1 MGMIVNLKGLL
12 TGIPARAGDYRFEVC
27 VVDLVG
33 AMDCT
38 GTTVTVGKPLTPV
51 PAPTAQKN
59 LPPGFPANLTWGNY
73 HVSVCTSIPA
83 AHYNSCID
91 GGTFYASSGDASA
104 LAQGLS

>member
-1 MGMIVNLKGLL
+1 M
-12 TGIPARAGDYRFEVC
+12 
-27 VVDLVG
+27 VDLVG

-59 LPPGFPANLTWGNY
+59 LPPGFPANLTSRNY

-83 AHYNSCID
+83 AHYNSCLD
-91 GGTFYASSGDASA
+91 GGTCYASSGDASA